1 MCIFF
6 LYYAEEKIWWI
17 TQMVFF
23 FNTGTRTSIRLC
35 STKLEIF
42 QKIWPYCWCIQTPSV
57 CISAIL
63 KISLEKQNERI
74 AADHR
79 QIKNIRFYHILLY
92 IRRILNREREKNT
105 SSVWFVCVLFFP
117 PFDCSTVPLDCVV
130 RESNHLILA
139 IILRVSIQFIPHSCH
154 LRMRIHIT
162 FISIL

>member
-1 MCIFF
+1 
-6 LYYAEEKIWWI
+6 
-17 TQMVFF
+17 MVFF

-92 IRRILNREREKNT
+92 IR
-105 SSVWFVCVLFFP
+105 
-117 PFDCSTVPLDCVV
+117 
-130 RESNHLILA
+130 
-139 IILRVSIQFIPHSCH
+139 IILKKYIISMVCLCFIFSSFRLQHSATWLRCTRVKSPDLGYYFTSFHSIYPPLLSSPNAHSH
-154 LRMRIHIT
+154 YFYFDTLKPQLLDMI
-162 FISIL
+162 